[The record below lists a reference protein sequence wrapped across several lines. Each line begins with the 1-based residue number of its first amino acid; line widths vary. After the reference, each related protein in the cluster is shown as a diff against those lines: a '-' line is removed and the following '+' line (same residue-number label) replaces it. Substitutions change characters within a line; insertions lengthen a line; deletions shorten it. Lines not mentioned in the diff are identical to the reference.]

1 MSVGV
6 LVARPYGRGGPQL
19 LLVLLW
25 VTLTGWPC
33 WVRGAPLRGELGS
46 VLQQCKWGQGV
57 WFCFDFKIRMY
68 VHAICVC
75 VCVHTSVQNRFLS
88 QRGPSA
94 RAEHPLAAFAAAL
107 GAAKPAGKR
116 PRTES
121 LA

>member
-1 MSVGV
+1 MTMGV

-25 VTLTGWPC
+25 VLLTGWPC
-33 WVRGAPLRGELGS
+33 WVRGVPLRGELGS
-46 VLQQCKWGQGV
+46 VLQQCKRGQGA
-57 WFCFDFKIRMY
+57 WFYFDFKTRMH
-68 VHAICVC
+68 VHTIC
-75 VCVHTSVQNRFLS
+75 VCVHTSVQKRFLG

-94 RAEHPLAAFAAAL
+94 RAEHPLAAFAAVL